1 MAWLI
6 TMLVIGLVTGS
17 LMGSLTE
24 GRGPGTIW
32 KVITGVIGSFFGGF
46 LFATFGERLVGEG
59 PLYLASLLAAMIS
72 AAAFILL
79 VILIKR

>member
-6 TMLVIGLVTGS
+6 TMLVIGLVTGW

-24 GRGPGTIW
+24 GRDPGTMG
-32 KVITGVIGSFFGGF
+32 KVIVGVVGSFLGGF
-46 LFATFGERLVGEG
+46 LFGTFGERLVGEG
-59 PLYLASLLAAMIS
+59 PLYLASLLAAMVS
-72 AAAFILL
+72 AVACILL

>member
-6 TMLVIGLVTGS
+6 TMLVIGLVTGW

-24 GRGPGTIW
+24 GRGPGTAA
-32 KVITGVIGSFFGGF
+32 KVITGVVGSFFGGF

-59 PLYLASLLAAMIS
+59 PLYLASLLVALVS
-72 AAAFILL
+72 AVVFILL
-79 VILIKR
+79 LVFIKR

>member
-6 TMLVIGLVTGS
+6 TMLVIGLVTGW

-24 GRGPGTIW
+24 GRGPGTAG
-32 KVITGVIGSFFGGF
+32 KVVAGVVGSFLAGF

-59 PLYLASLLAAMIS
+59 PLYLASLLAAMVG
-72 AAAFILL
+72 AVALILL
-79 VILIKR
+79 AILIKR